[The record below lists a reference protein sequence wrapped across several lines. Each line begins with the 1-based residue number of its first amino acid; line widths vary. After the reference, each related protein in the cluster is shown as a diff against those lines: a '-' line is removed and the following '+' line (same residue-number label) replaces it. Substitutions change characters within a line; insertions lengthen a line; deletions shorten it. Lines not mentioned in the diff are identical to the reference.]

1 MARAL
6 VPPRVKVRRS
16 MTNPSPLPRPRVSG
30 TGAPLAL
37 DDAAHLR
44 VGEARYPVPAV
55 VSALAPHLSDARLAR
70 MRDVLAARVGSV
82 ALALEDLHH
91 AHNAAACL
99 RTAEA
104 LGLQDV
110 LAVGSAEA
118 FTTEEAEGLAGIPRK
133 ISKAAQ
139 RWLDLQPVP
148 DARALRA
155 WADARGMALY
165 ATGPRATETVDTLP
179 VDRPLLLLFGNE
191 LEGVAPATMA
201 LCDGAFRIPMTGF
214 SESLNVSVAVGI
226 TLHAL
231 LSRVRARLAEA
242 GRTGDLS
249 PERLAALEALWIA
262 SDVRGADAILRRKL
276 GV

>member
-1 MARAL
+1 M
-6 VPPRVKVRRS
+6 PTPF
-16 MTNPSPLPRPRVSG
+16 PIPRPRVPG
-30 TGAPLAL
+30 TGAALAL
-37 DDAAHLR
+37 EDVSRLCVGDA
-44 VGEARYPVPAV
+44 VYPIAAV
-55 VSALAPHLSDARLAR
+55 VEALSPHLSDARLAR
-70 MRDVLAARVGSV
+70 MRAVLAARVGSV

-99 RTAEA
+99 RTADA

-110 LAVGSAEA
+110 VAVGSAEA
-118 FTTEEAEGLAGIPRK
+118 FTTEEAEGVAGIPRK

-139 RWLDLQPVP
+139 RWLDLHSVP

-179 VDRPLLLLFGNE
+179 ADRPVLLLFGNE
-191 LEGVAPATMA
+191 LEGVSSSTMA
-201 LCDGAFRIPMTGF
+201 LCDGAFRIPMAGF

-226 TLHAL
+226 SLHAL
-231 LSRVRARLAEA
+231 LSRVRARLAA
-242 GRTGDLS
+242 DGRAGDL
-249 PERLAALEALWIA
+249 PAERLAALEALWIA
-262 SDVRGADAILRRKL
+262 SDVRGADVILRRKL